1 MPIIDFTSVR
11 RHGRTLSMVRQRLGS
26 CIVIDNFWKRWVSHT
41 DMTTGSNATSN
52 ALKNLIKSARFE
64 RNGLFIE
71 ISAESLMPR
80 TNLGLLVIARVMGI
94 LLVLREGAL
103 GWRMTTTARAA
114 SVTLSLLCDF
124 VEIGQRL
131 RPRLSIVVK
140 CLECSSG
147 ERWTQAGIN
156 RDTYTRISVLF
167 EINLEFFTVIS
178 TVDRWS
184 TGD

>member
-1 MPIIDFTSVR
+1 
-11 RHGRTLSMVRQRLGS
+11 
-26 CIVIDNFWKRWVSHT
+26 
-41 DMTTGSNATSN
+41 MTTGSNATSN

-147 ERWTQAGIN
+147 ER
-156 RDTYTRISVLF
+156 
-167 EINLEFFTVIS
+167 
-178 TVDRWS
+178 
-184 TGD
+184 